1 MVYFEHRIKSVQYY
15 QDFLKN
21 YQIIIIPYHKSIFW
35 AGFLLY
41 FCQKFKKMRK
51 VLLGLSFAGMAF
63 LASCGSKDTVEAT
76 DAQDSTAASAEAVAY
91 SVNTGISSVTW
102 KGGKIFEDTSKPEEG
117 HYGVVKLKSGEVSVK
132 GGVLESGK
140 FVADQT
146 TFESADLNEDAESKA
161 KLDGHL
167 KSADFLDVEKFPE
180 ATFEITG
187 VKTLTEGDYN
197 TEISGNLD
205 FRGMP
210 KNISFKANVNEEG
223 DKVTIKSE
231 EFKINRQ
238 DFGITFKGGGGSII
252 KDDVMLQLD
261 VTADK
266 K

>member
-1 MVYFEHRIKSVQYY
+1 MK
-15 QDFLKN
+15 
-21 YQIIIIPYHKSIFW
+21 
-35 AGFLLY
+35 
-41 FCQKFKKMRK
+41 K
-51 VLLGLSFAGMAF
+51 VLLGLSFVGMAF
-63 LASCGSKDTVEAT
+63 LASCGPKDTVEAT
-76 DAQDSTAASAEAVAY
+76 EAQDSASASAESVAY
-91 SVNTGISSVTW
+91 ALNTDISSVTW

-117 HYGVVKLKSGEVSVK
+117 HYGVVKLKSGEVTVK

-146 TFESADLNEDAESKA
+146 TFESADLNEDAESKV

-180 ATFEITG
+180 ATFEVTAA
-187 VKTLTEGDYN
+187 KALTEGDYN

-205 FRGMP
+205 FRGVP
-210 KNISFKANVNEEG
+210 KNITFKANVTEEG

-252 KDDVMLQLD
+252 KDDVILQVDLS
-261 VTADK
+261 ADK
-266 K
+266 KM

>member
-1 MVYFEHRIKSVQYY
+1 MK
-15 QDFLKN
+15 
-21 YQIIIIPYHKSIFW
+21 
-35 AGFLLY
+35 
-41 FCQKFKKMRK
+41 K
-51 VLLGLSFAGMAF
+51 VLLSLSVIGMFF

-76 DAQDSTAASAEAVAY
+76 DAQETSAASETATEYV
-91 SVNTGISSVTW
+91 VNTSVSVTNW

-117 HYGVVKLKSGEVSVK
+117 HYGSVKLKSGSVTVK
-132 GGVLESGK
+132 DGVLESGN

-146 TFESADLNEDAESKA
+146 TFESADLNDDAETKA

-180 ATFEITG
+180 AKFEITG
-187 VKTLTEGDYN
+187 VKALTEGDYN

-205 FRGMP
+205 FRGTP
-210 KNISFKANVNEEG
+210 KNVTFKANVKEEG

-252 KDDVMLQLD
+252 KDDVILQLD

-266 K
+266 KQ

>member
-1 MVYFEHRIKSVQYY
+1 MK
-15 QDFLKN
+15 
-21 YQIIIIPYHKSIFW
+21 
-35 AGFLLY
+35 
-41 FCQKFKKMRK
+41 K
-51 VLLGLSFAGMAF
+51 VLLGLSFVGMAF
-63 LASCGSKDTVEAT
+63 LASCGPKDTVEAT
-76 DAQDSTAASAEAVAY
+76 EAQDSASASAESVAY
-91 SVNTGISSVTW
+91 ALNTDISSVTW

-117 HYGVVKLKSGEVSVK
+117 HYGVVKLKSGEVTVK

-180 ATFEITG
+180 ATFEVTAA
-187 VKTLTEGDYN
+187 KALTEGDYN

-205 FRGMP
+205 FRGVP
-210 KNISFKANVNEEG
+210 KNITFKANVTEEG

-252 KDDVMLQLD
+252 KDDVILQVDLS
-261 VTADK
+261 ADK
-266 K
+266 KM